1 MEMIMNGLPEFDEF
15 QDYSG
20 KQVRFR
26 YVFHDAGNVYTCR
39 AYEETEA
46 EVSREFCVYDQLNPA
61 NNLYKIRKIIRRE
74 LNTRYFSD
82 VEYEA
87 FGEMNFDY
95 FKGNISH
102 DAGGETCLVVDGKK
116 MSLNDLENLLSIHE
130 GFEIRISISDGS
142 T

>member
-1 MEMIMNGLPEFDEF
+1 MRMKGVPEFEDF
-15 QDYSG
+15 QDCRG
-20 KQVRFR
+20 MQVRFR
-26 YVFHDAGNVYTCR
+26 YVFHDGGTVYACR
-39 AYEETEA
+39 AYEETDD
-46 EVSREFCVYDQLNPA
+46 EVSREFCVYDHLNPA
-61 NNLYKIRKIIRRE
+61 NNLYKIREIIRRE

-95 FKGNISH
+95 FKGNISS
-102 DAGGETCLVVDGKK
+102 DKEGETCIVVDGKK
-116 MSLNDLENLLSIHE
+116 MSMNDLENLLSIHV